1 MSAMLSEHAVRKK
14 NKGIL
19 RHQAAGDMDQ
29 LIWLWN
35 YMKGK
40 RAFFIGGLILTGITA
55 AVRVVNPMLGQRIID
70 EVITPGN
77 TEPLIPILITM
88 MAVQLGRLGLRYL
101 MVVMM
106 EISSISVMTDIRH
119 NMYKTV
125 QWQDFRFLGRFPTGN
140 LMTRMTQDLE
150 MVRHSAAWISYNI
163 VDAVVL
169 FISTFIFYM
178 YINWQLALCLV
189 AVTPFILI
197 ISRRYVLKIRPR
209 FRLLRQKL
217 TDLGTA
223 VTENI
228 EGNRVVRAFAR
239 EEHER
244 KHFEKFNEDY
254 RNTSC
259 ENALITARYHPLLE
273 IASHS
278 LMVIMLAV
286 GGYFLIREWI
296 TPGQYM
302 AFSSLTWALSMPMWM
317 LGPLLADLERFST
330 AGKMIREV
338 EDAPKGISNISGA
351 VELTKKPA
359 GKIEFRDVKLSI
371 NGIQILDD
379 INFTAEAGSTVG
391 ILGSTGAGK
400 TSIINILARFY
411 EPDYGAVLLD
421 GEDIRRYTLSSL
433 RRNIGLAMQDVF
445 LFSDSVKGNISY
457 GKPDLDDETIR
468 KRASQADADSFINSM
483 TDGYETMVGERGV
496 GISGGQ
502 RQRIALARALSMEPA
517 VLILDDTTSAVDSET
532 EQFIQ
537 KQLKEL
543 DYPCTKIIIAQRIS
557 SFRDADI
564 ILVMDKG
571 RIIERGTHSE
581 LLDLRGFYYNI
592 WKLQYPTDQTCTHSE
607 GI

>member
-1 MSAMLSEHAVRKK
+1 
-14 NKGIL
+14 
-19 RHQAAGDMDQ
+19 
-29 LIWLWN
+29 
-35 YMKGK
+35 MKGK